1 MTNEIVKSAI
11 ENHVGRILVADD
23 DEKNRRLFRSILEA
37 EGHCVLEAADG
48 VEALE
53 KALTENPD
61 VILLDVQMP
70 KLDGFEVCRRVRQNA
85 QTAHIPILLVTALDG
100 RADRLTGIQAG
111 ANDFLNKPV
120 DNFELRLRV
129 RNAVYQ
135 QRLYNEL
142 QNRYQ
147 ELKAM
152 AELRESLTSMIEAD
166 TEALSSLMRQPT
178 QPERALDG
186 NPQEGGDHGT
196 R

>member
-1 MTNEIVKSAI
+1 MSLPSPKICI
-11 ENHVGRILVADD
+11 ADD
-23 DEKNRRLFRSILEA
+23 EPRGRQLLADLLA
-37 EGHCVLEAADG
+37 PEGYQLSLAVDG
-48 VEALE
+48 EEALAQVLLE
-53 KALTENPD
+53 QPD
-61 VILLDVQMP
+61 LVLLDVMMP
-70 KLDGFEVCRRVRQNA
+70 RLNGFEVCRRVRQNA
-85 QTAHIPILLVTALDG
+85 QTAHIPILMVTALDG